1 MTARICLVLGM
12 GLGGAQSAL
21 AEGQRPPLTPD
32 FSHTNQD
39 HFGSPGGGLPREPKG
54 PDLHTNQDGMMPPE
68 GPPEAPPEGEE
79 SRLGDPLELP
89 FDVPH
94 STHAP
99 SSVLVVAERLGGLQ
113 KYFGPRVPHSQKPD
127 RHPAWGSLVK
137 VRFPVPRGSCCS
149 WPRVVA
155 SVDVRGEPFEL
166 RPHPAGLAKPAL
178 AGMIAF
184 PQFRLQPLGAIAQLG
199 ERLHGMQEVVGSSP
213 ISSTLKARRPWAAC
227 FVFTFLLEN
236 SAFIRCWV
244 RQSSF
249 LQRPLIFLT
258 FSAMGSRGS
267 RLL

>member
-94 STHAP
+94 LTHAP
-99 SSVLVVAERLGGLQ
+99 SSVLTIAERLGRASEILWTASSPLPEAGSSPGLGE
-113 KYFGPRVPHSQKPD
+113 FGQSAVP
-127 RHPAWGSLVK
+127 G
-137 VRFPVPRGSCCS
+137 
-149 WPRVVA
+149 
-155 SVDVRGEPFEL
+155 
-166 RPHPAGLAKPAL
+166 PAGLLLFL
-178 AGMIAF
+178 AAGRGF
-184 PQFRLQPLGAIAQLG
+184 GGRS
-199 ERLHGMQEVVGSSP
+199 RR
-213 ISSTLKARRPWAAC
+213 TL
-227 FVFTFLLEN
+227 
-236 SAFIRCWV
+236 
-244 RQSSF
+244 
-249 LQRPLIFLT
+249 
-258 FSAMGSRGS
+258 
-267 RLL
+267 